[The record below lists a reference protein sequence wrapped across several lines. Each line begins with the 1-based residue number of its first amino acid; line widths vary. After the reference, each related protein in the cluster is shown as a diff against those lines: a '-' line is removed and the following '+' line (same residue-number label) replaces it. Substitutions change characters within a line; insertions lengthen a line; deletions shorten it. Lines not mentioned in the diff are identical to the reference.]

1 MDLRNLI
8 WIKLNGVHGNDFMVV
23 CYITFQCPRNFSF
36 SNCLDLG
43 IGDLVCERVGI
54 IKGCTAM
61 ERCPFK

>member
-23 CYITFQCPRNFSF
+23 CYITFQCPRTFLF
-36 SNCLDLG
+36 QLLRLG